1 MSDRAGY
8 LLDTNLLSETRRK
21 KADSG
26 VISFLEAAEPSSL
39 YLSVLTIGEFRKGVI
54 AKKREDADAAARF
67 SNWIDGLELSFAD
80 RILGIDVAIAKLWG
94 EWSGERPR
102 SVVDTLLAATAVV
115 QGFTLVTRNVCDIAD
130 LPVKRLNPWEE
141 SGGG

>member
-8 LLDTNLLSETRRK
+8 LLDTNVLSETRRK

-26 VISFLEAAEPSSL
+26 VISFLESAETTSL
-39 YLSVLTIGEFRKGVI
+39 YMSVLTIGEFRKGVI
-54 AKKREDADAAARF
+54 AKKREDADAAARL
-67 SNWIDGLELSFAD
+67 SRWIDGLELSFAD
-80 RILGIDVAIAKLWG
+80 RIVGIDVAIAKLWG

-115 QGFTLVTRNVCDIAD
+115 HDFTLVTRNVRDIAD
-130 LPVKRLNPWEE
+130 LKVKTLNPWEE
-141 SGGG
+141 LGG

>member
-1 MSDRAGY
+1 VSDRAGY
-8 LLDTNLLSETRRK
+8 LLDTNVLSETRRK

-26 VISFLEAAEPSSL
+26 VISFLESVEHASL

-54 AKKREDADAAARF
+54 AKKREDADAAARLC
-67 SNWIDGLELSFAD
+67 SWIDGLELSFAD
-80 RILGIDVAIAKLWG
+80 RIVGIDVAIAKLWG

-115 QGFTLVTRNVCDIAD
+115 HKLTLVTRNVRDIAD
-130 LPVKRLNPWEE
+130 LPVKTLNPWKE
-141 SGGG
+141 SEG

>member
-1 MSDRAGY
+1 MSDRGGY
-8 LLDTNLLSETRRK
+8 LLDTNVLSETRRK

-26 VISFLEAAEPSSL
+26 VISFLKSVEPSLL
-39 YLSVLTIGEFRKGVI
+39 YLSVLTIGEFRKGVV
-54 AKKREDADAAARF
+54 AKKREDADAAARL

-115 QGFTLVTRNVCDIAD
+115 RKLTLVSRNIRDIAD
-130 LPVKRLNPWEE
+130 LPVKTLKPWEE
-141 SGGG
+141 SGS

>member
-1 MSDRAGY
+1 VNDRSGY
-8 LLDTNLLSETRRK
+8 LLDTNVLSETRRK

-26 VISFLEAAEPSSL
+26 VLTFLESVEPSSL

-54 AKKREDADAAARF
+54 AKKREDPDAAARL

-80 RILGIDVAIAKLWG
+80 RIVGVDVAIAKLWG

-102 SVVDTLLAATAVV
+102 SVVDTLLASTAVV
-115 QGFTLVTRNVCDIAD
+115 HEFTLVTRNVRDIAD
-130 LPVKRLNPWEE
+130 LPVKTLNPWEE
-141 SGGG
+141 SGG